1 MEYYK
6 ISIGQVALLIRYMD
20 IFLKIRKENIKRVK
34 AITEAALATLGETDT
49 DPVGSIIDILGDIL
63 CSPQQEDSKGEEE
76 SRLQRRAASIPALC
90 GAWESLRPKRLLV
103 VYKHRQGLSAA
114 LTRAT
119 FWGSRTQITPLRR
132 CGTGSC
138 FEAAGDTDKG
148 LGLEYDRGQDTLRL
162 DGKIQFSRIC
172 DRPETD
178 YKPKTGKKGKR
189 YERLPE

>member
-34 AITEAALATLGETDT
+34 AITEAAMATLGETDR

-63 CSPQQEDSKGEEE
+63 CSPQQEDSKGEEG
-76 SRLQRRAASIPALC
+76 SRLQKRAASIPALC

-103 VYKHRQGLSAA
+103 VYMHREGLSAA

-119 FWGSRTQITPLRR
+119 FWGSRTQITLLRR
-132 CGTGSC
+132 RGKGSC
-138 FEAAGDTDKG
+138 FEAAGDSAKG
-148 LGLEYDRGQDTLRL
+148 LRLEYDRGQDTLTL
-162 DGKIQFSRIC
+162 DGKIAFRRVSHNR
-172 DRPETD
+172 E
-178 YKPKTGKKGKR
+178 TGK
-189 YERLPE
+189 

>member
-6 ISIGQVALLIRYMD
+6 INSEQMLLLSGHLDRFVRARAESFRRIRDLMEGLRHELEAD
-20 IFLKIRKENIKRVK
+20 PAEAICGILKEVCGK
-34 AITEAALATLGETDT
+34 
-49 DPVGSIIDILGDIL
+49 P
-63 CSPQQEDSKGEEE
+63 PQGEEE

-119 FWGSRTQITPLRR
+119 FWGSRTEITLLRR

-148 LGLEYDRGQDTLRL
+148 LRLEYDRGQDTLRL

-178 YKPKTGKKGKR
+178 YKPKTGKR